1 MTTRGGA
8 ANVSPGAAASYR
20 GGVTSASVCPSCG
33 AAVRPDSPWCTLCYA
48 DLRAAPEPEPVPEP
62 ESPPMIASP
71 APTSEPPA
79 AAEAAPAAP
88 AAEPTW
94 PCSSCGTPNPFDR
107 DTCVKCGTG
116 FLAAAHDSGPLLEL
130 PVVGDITR
138 LGRGQRLALVSGV
151 VLLFIVLTLVF
162 GLIVG

>member
-1 MTTRGGA
+1 MTTRGGT
-8 ANVSPGAAASYR
+8 ANVSPRAAASYR
-20 GGVTSASVCPSCG
+20 GGVTSPSVCPSCG

-48 DLRAAPEPEPVPEP
+48 DLRAAPEPEPEP
-62 ESPPMIASP
+62 VAQPI
-71 APTSEPPA
+71 
-79 AAEAAPAAP
+79 AEAAPVLPAPAPPLVPAAAP
-88 AAEPTW
+88 TATPTW